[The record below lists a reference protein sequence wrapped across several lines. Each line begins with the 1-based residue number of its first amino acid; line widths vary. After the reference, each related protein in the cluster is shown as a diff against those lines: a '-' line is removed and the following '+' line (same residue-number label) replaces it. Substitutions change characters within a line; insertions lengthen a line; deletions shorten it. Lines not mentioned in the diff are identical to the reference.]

1 MQRETPNMPPPGISS
16 AVLPGWAGCRA
27 FDVDGVRVGHV
38 GDVLFDVHTRAPAWV
53 SIILLHA
60 DEPWTLAPAR
70 GLRHHVGGV
79 QLACTRH
86 AVRSAPVAITPPGEL
101 ARGHA
106 LALAAH
112 YGVRCGAG
120 PWSGAITP
128 EPTHVREHAGRLA

>member
-1 MQRETPNMPPPGISS
+1 MSQPGISP
-16 AVLPGWAGCRA
+16 AVLPGWTRCRA
-27 FDVDGVRVGHV
+27 FDVDGIGVGHV

-53 SIILLHA
+53 AITLLHA
-60 DEPWTLAPAR
+60 DEPWTLAPAQ
-70 GLRHHVGGV
+70 GLRHHVDGV
-79 QLACTRH
+79 HLAFTRD

-128 EPTHVREHAGRLA
+128 EPTRAGEHAGLPA